1 MDALVRECWSEL
13 TEREAEAPA
22 LRVEKLPP
30 ACADRALLRQVLM
43 NLLSNAI
50 KYTRRTPDARVE
62 ISASLHETDIV
73 YVVTDNGA
81 GFDMADADRL
91 FGVFQR
97 LHAQDQYEGTGI
109 GLALCRRI
117 IERHG
122 GKIWAEGQ
130 VGVGAAFFFS
140 LSRPKE

>member
-1 MDALVRECWSEL
+1 M
-13 TEREAEAPA
+13 
-22 LRVEKLPP
+22 EKL
-30 ACADRALLRQVLM
+30 AEGCADRALLRQVLT

-50 KYTRRTPDARVE
+50 KYTRRTQNPRVE
-62 ISASLHETDIV
+62 ISASVHEMEIV

-81 GFDMADADRL
+81 GFDMSHADRL

-97 LHAQDQYEGTGI
+97 LHAHDEYEGTGI

-122 GKIWAEGQ
+122 GRIWAEAQ

-140 LSRPKE
+140 LPRPKSPA